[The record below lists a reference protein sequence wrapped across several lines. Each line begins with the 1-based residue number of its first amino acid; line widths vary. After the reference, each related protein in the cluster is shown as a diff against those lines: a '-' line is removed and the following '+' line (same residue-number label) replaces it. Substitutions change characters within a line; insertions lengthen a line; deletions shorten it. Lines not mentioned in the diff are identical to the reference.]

1 MTLMNK
7 SGRKDD
13 QGKPRWSLMP
23 IRELSQVLAVL
34 EHGANKYGVNNWVNI
49 TPLRARYF
57 NAAMRHLT
65 AWWLGEKNDPE
76 TGLSHLAHS
85 ICCLIFLLWSDNNN
99 SISDINEKDA

>member
-34 EHGANKYGVNNWVNI
+34 EHGANKYGVNNWVNV
-49 TPLRARYF
+49 TSLRERYF

-65 AWWLGEKNDPE
+65 A
-76 TGLSHLAHS
+76 
-85 ICCLIFLLWSDNNN
+85 
-99 SISDINEKDA
+99 